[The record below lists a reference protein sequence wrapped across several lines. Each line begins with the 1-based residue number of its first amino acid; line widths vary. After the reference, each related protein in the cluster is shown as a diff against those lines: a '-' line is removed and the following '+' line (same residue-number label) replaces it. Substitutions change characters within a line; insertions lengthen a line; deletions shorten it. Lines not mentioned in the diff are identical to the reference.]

1 MNELKGR
8 RIMTIFPGLDAEPR
22 EQEDKLKMKYLSP
35 AKQPLSP
42 EIIARLGPERKGIVA
57 GFGALKD
64 TGIFPEDSLEYQLE
78 VRAEWN

>member
-1 MNELKGR
+1 MSELKGR
-8 RIMTIFPGLDAEPR
+8 RIRTIFPPAAEQR
-22 EQEDKLKMKYLSP
+22 EQDRPKMTYWFP
-35 AKQPLSP
+35 DKQPLSP